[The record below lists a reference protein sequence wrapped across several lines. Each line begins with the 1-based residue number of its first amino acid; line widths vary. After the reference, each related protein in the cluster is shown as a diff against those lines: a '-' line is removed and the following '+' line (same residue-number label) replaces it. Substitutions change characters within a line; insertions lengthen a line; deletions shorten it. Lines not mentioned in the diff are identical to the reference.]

1 MGLWG
6 GVPDILQS
14 TYCNL
19 PGISDI
25 LKTVP
30 DLLQNGVLGDV
41 TEGAVNLLSLNTI
54 DGILKNGNNG
64 LLGTNNNGLL
74 GTNNNGFLG
83 TNNNGLLGTNNNG
96 LLGTNNNGLL
106 STNNNGLLGTNNNGM
121 KGPSGMKKPDA
132 TTKSPNLNTQKPTN
146 ILSGLGV
153 LG

>member
-41 TEGAVNLLSLNTI
+41 TEGTVNLLSYNTI
-54 DGILKNGNNG
+54 DGILKNNV
-64 LLGTNNNGLL
+64 LVSTLGG
-74 GTNNNGFLG
+74 
-83 TNNNGLLGTNNNG
+83 
-96 LLGTNNNGLL
+96 
-106 STNNNGLLGTNNNGM
+106 
-121 KGPSGMKKPDA
+121 KKPDA
-132 TTKSPNLNTQKPTN
+132 TTKTPNTNTQKPTYLLN
-146 ILSGLGV
+146 GL